1 MRTKLRLGFAS
12 VLVSILAAGTACAA
26 EPAIPDVA
34 AKPFKVGALE
44 LVSLHDT
51 QFVMPNDAKVFGLDA
66 GADAVATVLKDAG
79 APTDKITLSVDAL
92 LVKDGS
98 RLILIDTGIGPKGGK
113 LIASLKQAG
122 VTPDQITDVLISHG
136 HGDHIGGLVDG
147 DGKPA
152 FANAKVRLTA
162 AEWDS
167 VKSSGQ
173 ADTIVAAVTPQ
184 VETFAPGAQI
194 SPSVKSVEV
203 KGHTPGHTAYEI
215 TSSKKTLLAIGDS
228 AHSSIISLAKP
239 EWFIQFDGDKPT
251 ARDSRKEL
259 LTELAKSGQLV
270 FSPHFPYPG
279 VGTVKAKGTGF
290 VWAPALKP

>member
-1 MRTKLRLGFAS
+1 MSTKLRLGFAS
-12 VLVSILAAGTACAA
+12 VFAFILAATAACAT
-26 EPAIPDVA
+26 EPAIPEIA
-34 AKPFKVGALE
+34 AKTFKVGDLE

-66 GADAVATVLKDAG
+66 GVDAVTTVLKDAG

-98 RLILIDTGIGPKGGK
+98 RLILIDTGVGPKGGK
-113 LIASLKQAG
+113 LIPSLKQAG

-136 HGDHIGGLVDG
+136 HGDHIGGLIDA

-152 FANAKVRLTA
+152 FPNAKVRLTA

-167 VKSSGQ
+167 VKGSGQ
-173 ADTIVAAVTPQ
+173 ADAIVAAVTPQ

-194 SPSVKSVEV
+194 SPAIKSVEV

-215 TSSKKTLLAIGDS
+215 TSGKKTLLAIGDS
-228 AHSSIISLAKP
+228 AHSSVISLAKP
-239 EWFIQFDGDKPT
+239 EWFIQFDADKPM
-251 ARDSRKEL
+251 ARDSRKAL
-259 LTELAKSGQLV
+259 LTELAKSGQLI

-279 VGTVKAKGTGF
+279 VGTIKAKGTGF
-290 VWAPALKP
+290 IWEPALKP

>member
-1 MRTKLRLGFAS
+1 MKTALRIGFAS
-12 VLVSILAAGTACAA
+12 VFASFLAASTAFAA
-26 EPAIPDVA
+26 EPAIPDIA
-34 AKPFKVGALE
+34 AKAFKVGDLD

-51 QFVMPNDAKVFGLDA
+51 QFVLPNDAKVFGLDA
-66 GADAVATVLKDAG
+66 GVEAVTTVLRDAG

-98 RLILIDTGIGPKGGK
+98 RLILIDTGVGPKGGK
-113 LIASLKQAG
+113 LIDSLKYAG

-136 HGDHIGGLVDG
+136 HGDHIGGLINADG
-147 DGKPA
+147 TPA
-152 FANAKVRLTA
+152 FQNAKVRMTA
-162 AEWDS
+162 AEWEAI
-167 VKSSGQ
+167 KSGGQ
-173 ADTIVAAVTPQ
+173 ADAIVAAITPQ

-194 SPSVKSVEV
+194 SPSIKSVEV

-215 TSSKKTLLAIGDS
+215 TSGKKTLLAIGDS
-228 AHSSIISLAKP
+228 AHSSIISLARP
-239 EWFIQFDGDKPT
+239 EWFIAFDGDKPI

-259 LTELAKSGQLV
+259 LSELAKSGQLI

-279 VGTVKAKGTGF
+279 IGTVKAKGDGF

>member
-12 VLVSILAAGTACAA
+12 VLVSILAVGTACAA

-34 AKPFKVGALE
+34 AKPFKVGSLE

-66 GADAVATVLKDAG
+66 GPEAVATVLKDAG

-98 RLILIDTGIGPKGGK
+98 RLILIDTGVGPKGGK
-113 LIASLKQAG
+113 LVASLKQAG

-136 HGDHIGGLVDG
+136 HGDHIGGLIDG
-147 DGKPA
+147 NGKPA
-152 FANAKVRLTA
+152 FPNAKVRLTA

-173 ADTIVAAVTPQ
+173 ADAIVAAVTPQ

-194 SPSVKSVEV
+194 SPAIKSVEV
-203 KGHTPGHTAYEI
+203 KGHTPGHTAYQI
-215 TSSKKTLLAIGDS
+215 TSGKKMLLAIGDS
-228 AHSSIISLAKP
+228 AHSSIISLARP

-259 LTELAKSGQLV
+259 LTELAKSGQLI

>member
-1 MRTKLRLGFAS
+1 MKTALRIGFAS
-12 VLVSILAAGTACAA
+12 VFASILAAGAACAA
-26 EPAIPDVA
+26 EPAIPEIA
-34 AKPFKVGALE
+34 AKTFKVGDLE

-66 GADAVATVLKDAG
+66 GVDAVTTVLKDAG

-92 LVKDGS
+92 LVKDGG
-98 RLILIDTGIGPKGGK
+98 RLILIDTGVGPKGGK
-113 LIASLKQAG
+113 LIESLKYAG

-136 HGDHIGGLVDG
+136 HGDHIGGLINADG
-147 DGKPA
+147 TPA
-152 FANAKVRLTA
+152 FKNAKVRMTA
-162 AEWDS
+162 AEWEAI
-167 VKSSGQ
+167 KAGGR
-173 ADTIVAAVTPQ
+173 ADAIVAAIIPQ

-194 SPSVKSVEV
+194 SPSVKAVEV
-203 KGHTPGHTAYEI
+203 KGHTPGHSAYEI
-215 TSSKKTLLAIGDS
+215 TSGKDSLLAIGDS

-259 LTELAKSGQLV
+259 LSSLAKSGQLV

-279 VGTVKAKGTGF
+279 VGTIKVKGEGF
-290 VWAPALKP
+290 VWEPALKP